1 MDTRSLAEV
10 GSRYYTL
17 RGLLLLPTGLI
28 FLAAGLFNTPPLGD
42 EPVSGGAPWFLAA
55 LVVAAVGYLGF
66 NRYYVTTF
74 GRVEPSRGMLVRV
87 IAYTVGCAALIAA
100 GITVDMQL
108 HLPISLFGAAYGVSL
123 LVYYRMLHVLRHH
136 HLVLLGG
143 FILLA
148 VAPIWDG
155 AHDSVSLAMIPMG
168 LVTMAIGILDHR
180 DLISSLQQARVD
192 GGVHGRA

>member
-1 MDTRSLAEV
+1 MDTRSLAAV

-28 FLAAGLFNTPPLGD
+28 FLAAGLFNTPPIGD
-42 EPVSGGAPWFLAA
+42 EPISGGAPWFLAA

-87 IAYTVGCAALIAA
+87 TVYTLGCAALIAA
-100 GITVDMQL
+100 GITLDMQL
-108 HLPISLFGAAYGVSL
+108 DLPMSLFGAAYGVSL
-123 LVYYRMLHVLRHH
+123 LVYYRMLHVLRRY

-143 FILLA
+143 FTLLA
-148 VAPIWDG
+148 LAPIWGG
-155 AHDSVSLAMIPMG
+155 ARDSVSLAMIPMG
-168 LVTMAIGILDHR
+168 LVTMAVGVFDHR
-180 DLISSLQQARVD
+180 DLVSSLRQARVD
-192 GGVHGRA
+192 GGVRGRA